1 MACGTVDMVIL
12 NAGISVGHSE
22 EITPFKEFKKL
33 CTKNF
38 WNRNTTFGQI
48 DMLVH

>member
-1 MACGTVDMVIL
+1 MVIL

-33 CTKNF
+33 YDVNVLSNHAILEVLLPKF
-38 WNRNTTFGQI
+38 QGRRQAI
-48 DMLVH
+48 

>member
-1 MACGTVDMVIL
+1 MVIL

-33 CTKNF
+33 YGATCRFPQK
-38 WNRNTTFGQI
+38 QLI
-48 DMLVH
+48 